1 MISRRLYTS
10 LGSTF
15 LEQSNRF
22 PVQQINKCFTTAHV
36 TTVKPRENGNPDEN
50 TAIYRIN
57 ELFMSD
63 IENIL
68 DPVKKAKFLNNNKA
82 QIAAVD
88 YEFIKR
94 MYGKHSL
101 LAHTSKFV
109 NTLTTNPDVKR
120 EFMKLAKSRI
130 NATYLPSILECG
142 WYFLLSED
150 EAYKREFLKP
160 LVPAIKKEIA
170 QDFNKKS
177 PLRQKV
183 MLSQLV
189 FNYAMLFSKEM
200 GFNGVPKL
208 TEGVEHIALDD
219 FTMDF
224 YLKLADILDSNGIE
238 VASVSDFAEI
248 YYTGIELKDKVLID
262 IHKVNTKSDTKVYKV
277 IRERNLTDMGY
288 KVIPFVINPLEEGN
302 KGIASRIIQ
311 KLKDQ

>member
-1 MISRRLYTS
+1 MISRRLYAS
-10 LGSTF
+10 LGSSLLKQPHLF
-15 LEQSNRF
+15 SI
-22 PVQQINKCFTTAHV
+22 QQINKCFATAHAAPG
-36 TTVKPRENGNPDEN
+36 KARESENSDEN
-50 TAIYRIN
+50 TALYRIN

-68 DPVKKAKFLNNNKA
+68 DPSKKAKFLDSHQV
-82 QIAAVD
+82 QITAVD
-88 YEFIKR
+88 YEFMKR

-101 LAHTSKFV
+101 LAQTSKFV
-109 NTLTTNPDVKR
+109 NTLTSNKDVKK

-142 WYFLLSED
+142 WYFCLSED
-150 EAYKREFLKP
+150 EAYKKEFLKHV
-160 LVPAIKKEIA
+160 VPAVKQQIA

-200 GFNGVPKL
+200 GFNGVPRL

-224 YLKLADILDSNGIE
+224 YLKLASILESNGIE
-238 VASVSDFAEI
+238 VSNVSDFAEI

-262 IHKVNTKSDTKVYKV
+262 IHKVNARPDTKVYKA
-277 IRERNLTDMGY
+277 IRHRNLKEMGY
-288 KVIPFVINPLEEGN
+288 QVIPIVVNPQEEGN
-302 KGIASRIIQ
+302 TGIATRIIQ
-311 KLKDQ
+311 KLKEQ